1 MLASSTVAE
10 KRKLTIIYLLFLLTL
25 FSSLLKNVLMLISC
39 FSGHVSVMHNCL
51 VKNNNLHINS
61 LTAKVDKL
69 MLILLTRVT
78 DKTTDAEVTLKGNS
92 ETNRFMA

>member
-1 MLASSTVAE
+1 ML
-10 KRKLTIIYLLFLLTL
+10 
-25 FSSLLKNVLMLISC
+25 
-39 FSGHVSVMHNCL
+39 HNCL
-51 VKNNNLHINS
+51 VKNNNLSINS